1 MNGNAPFSKPFFTS
15 KVDGLNRLDWV
26 GMLRF
31 RHKLGHNA
39 PFTIGDLG
47 SKASKKCIYPK
58 ESLSYGMPVY
68 KFSNHLLAVL
78 VHLAHTAVKWK
89 TNVDDFVK

>member
-31 RHKLGHNA
+31 RHELGHNA
-39 PFTIGDLG
+39 PFPIVDLG
-47 SKASKKCIYPK
+47 SKASKKMY
-58 ESLSYGMPVY
+58 LSKRKFVIRHAGIQIQPPSSCRPCPFGAYGG
-68 KFSNHLLAVL
+68 KAED
-78 VHLAHTAVKWK
+78 KR
-89 TNVDDFVK
+89 